1 MVIVCLNGPFGGF
14 DSLYDQIK
22 DSLTHPPLFSRI
34 VVPDIIGT
42 LQEKMFSTV
51 EDIVDAAGNLVE
63 RTRSYISSVNLEVC
77 HLLSHL
83 NDMSFFDLIIKGV
96 KKILDF
102 VGLSNLFR
110 SFFPKILGLGI
121 SIYDIIV
128 GGISP
133 KEIYKAIREAIDNG
147 LDVLWSFV
155 PKPFYIDLNLPDI
168 SLPNIFQM
176 IMKQYKDIILKPIMD
191 LVGILTDFLDSISL
205 GLFSFTLPQVP
216 SIGEIVN
223 KLYEKIKLFAI
234 AKAID
239 LKNMVIGG
247 FNEVMSLARKMMN
260 FGMKISDLLNGLSF
274 GSLTGWL
281 FKAIDNMF
289 NTVKMMSVELLM
301 QVNNMIDSIYN
312 FLYKTIWDFIT
323 SLPVIGDIIKAIFS
337 PICIPIPTVQDAVN
351 EATSV
356 VASAIPRV

>member
-1 MVIVCLNGPFGGF
+1 
-14 DSLYDQIK
+14 
-22 DSLTHPPLFSRI
+22 
-34 VVPDIIGT
+34 
-42 LQEKMFSTV
+42 
-51 EDIVDAAGNLVE
+51 
-63 RTRSYISSVNLEVC
+63 
-77 HLLSHL
+77 
-83 NDMSFFDLIIKGV
+83 
-96 KKILDF
+96 
-102 VGLSNLFR
+102 
-110 SFFPKILGLGI
+110 
-121 SIYDIIV
+121 
-128 GGISP
+128 
-133 KEIYKAIREAIDNG
+133 
-147 LDVLWSFV
+147 
-155 PKPFYIDLNLPDI
+155 
-168 SLPNIFQM
+168 
-176 IMKQYKDIILKPIMD
+176 MKQYKDIILKPIMD